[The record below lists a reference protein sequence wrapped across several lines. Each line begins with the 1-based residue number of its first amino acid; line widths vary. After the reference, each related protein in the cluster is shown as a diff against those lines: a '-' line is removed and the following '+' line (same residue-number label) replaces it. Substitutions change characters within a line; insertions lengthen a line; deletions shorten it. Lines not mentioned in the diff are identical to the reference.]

1 MAKKTARRG
10 SKAQDPGGKI
20 PAFAEQLGRFLG
32 TTERQA
38 SEWLGQKKVIVRQL
52 SAVRDQAEKLIR
64 QLTGGA
70 ADMAAAVGVVRAT
83 KSAGK
88 KRGRKKMSAAEKKAV
103 SERMKKYW
111 AARRSNTTKK
121 TGKRSAE

>member
-10 SKAQDPGGKI
+10 TAQDSGGKI

-38 SEWLGQKKVIVRQL
+38 SEWLGQKKVIVQQL

-70 ADMAAAVGVVRAT
+70 ADMAVAVGVARGIKAT
-83 KSAGK
+83 GR

-111 AARRSNTTKK
+111 ADRRSKTARTTKK
-121 TGKRSAE
+121 TAK